1 MSAQP
6 ITSASPVTL
15 AREMAPFLS
24 AKADEAEE
32 ARRMSDEVS
41 QTLAQKGFFSM
52 WVPTEFGGGGVALAP
67 SLESIEILAQA
78 DPSVGW
84 VVGIGVSSTL
94 VVPHFDP
101 EIARAIFS
109 RPETVICGVYAPK
122 GHAEADGDHH
132 FRVSGQWPFGSGTQ
146 NADWVLCGSHF
157 FRDGEILTDSHG
169 APRSHMVAVPSSEV
183 EFLDTWHTSGMRGT
197 GSTDYRLNDVR
208 VSEDYIAAWKHHAMP
223 DNPLYRIPQLTLL
236 ATAFGSIALGLA
248 RGALDELH
256 ELANGKVATGQSK
269 RMAERRDVQ
278 GEVARAEVKL
288 RAARGHYYECIEA
301 IWEAAREGRVGLDER
316 SALRLSMLHA
326 VETGAEVARS
336 AYHLGGATAI
346 YEKSRLQRFFRDS
359 HVITQHVQV
368 RPDLYSV
375 IGSHLLGCPKAT
387 GVL

>member
-1 MSAQP
+1 MSAEP
-6 ITSASPVTL
+6 ISPLSPVTL
-15 AREMAPFLS
+15 AREMAPLI
-24 AKADEAEE
+24 AQRADEAEE
-32 ARRMSDEVS
+32 ARRMPAELS
-41 QTLAQKGFFSM
+41 QKLAQKGFFSM
-52 WVPTEFGGGGVALAP
+52 WVPTELGGGGVPLAS
-67 SLESIEILAQA
+67 SLESIEILSQA

-84 VVGIGVSSTL
+84 VVGIGISSTL
-94 VVPHFDP
+94 VLPHFDP
-101 EIARAIFS
+101 EIS
-109 RPETVICGVYAPK
+109 RSLFAHPETIICGVYAPK
-122 GHAEADGDHH
+122 GRAEADGEHH

-146 NADWVLCGSHF
+146 NADWVLSGSHF
-157 FRDGEILTDSHG
+157 FRDGEIIKDSHG
-169 APRSHMVAVPSSEV
+169 MPRTHMVVVPASEV

-208 VSEDYIAAWKHHAMP
+208 ISEDHIAAWKPHAMP

-248 RGALDELH
+248 RGALEELG
-256 ELANGKVATGQSK
+256 ELANGKVATGQSQ
-269 RMAERRDVQ
+269 RMSERRDVQ

-288 RAARGHYYECIEA
+288 RAARGHYYECVEA
-301 IWEAAREGRVGLDER
+301 IWEAAREDRVGLDER

-326 VETGAEVARS
+326 VEIGAEVALS

>member
-1 MSAQP
+1 MSAEP
-6 ITSASPVTL
+6 ITTACPTDL
-15 AREMAPFLS
+15 AREIAPLV
-24 AKADEAEE
+24 AQRADEAEE
-32 ARRMSDEVS
+32 ARRMPHDLS
-41 QTLAQKGFFSM
+41 QMLAEKGFFSM
-52 WVPTEFGGGGVALAP
+52 WVPTQFGGGGVALGP
-67 SLESIEILAQA
+67 SLEAIEILAQA
-78 DPSVGW
+78 DPSAGW
-84 VVGIGVSSTL
+84 VLGIGVSSTL
-94 VVPHFDP
+94 VLPHFDP
-101 EIARAIFS
+101 EITRTIFS
-109 RPETVICGVYAPK
+109 RPETIICGVYAPK
-122 GHAEADGDHH
+122 GRAEADGDHH
-132 FRVSGQWPFGSGTQ
+132 FRISGQWPFGSGTQ
-146 NADWVLCGSHF
+146 NADWVLSGSHF
-157 FRDGEILTDSHG
+157 FRDGEIIKDSRG
-169 APRSHMVAVPSSEV
+169 NPRSLMVVVPSSEV

-208 VSEDYIAAWKHHAMP
+208 ISEDYIAAWKPHTMP
-223 DNPLYRIPQLTLL
+223 DHPLYRIPQLTLL

-248 RGALDELH
+248 RGALEELR
-256 ELANGKVATGQSK
+256 ELATGKVSTGQSQ

-288 RAARGHYYECIEA
+288 RAARGHYYDCIEA
-301 IWEAAREGRVGLDER
+301 IWEAAVEDRVGLDER

-387 GVL
+387 AVL